1 MSPSLLGRFECMRR
15 PDVADLMLLAT
26 VTLWALNFTV
36 TKYVISHGFEP
47 IAYAALRFSGAA
59 LLFSGVTW
67 ARERSFSLRR
77 RDLWILVL
85 AAAIGIFL
93 NQLSFVYAI
102 KLTTATTVA
111 LLFGTLPVL
120 TGLFA
125 FALGIERLN
134 SRFWVAAVLAFG
146 GAAMVAVGGGGGV
159 SGQLWGDLLGFAA
172 SATWAWYTVAVSPLL
187 QRYSTLR
194 VSAVAFTIGSLP
206 LLAVGSHQLATQDYG
221 LGTTIWLLYVFAI
234 VGPLVV
240 ANLLWFGGISR
251 VGPARASVF
260 ANLQPFLAAVFSLL
274 ILSEPLTGLQ
284 VVGGIAIACGILISR
299 PPRRMGAAPAA
310 AGAVE

>member
-1 MSPSLLGRFECMRR
+1 MGRFEVMRR
-15 PDVADLMLLAT
+15 PELADLMLLAT

-47 IAYAALRFSGAA
+47 IAYGVLRFGSAALVFGA
-59 LLFSGVTW
+59 FTW
-67 ARERSFSLRR
+67 WRERSFALRR
-77 RDLWILVL
+77 RDFTILAG
-85 AAAIGIFL
+85 AALIGIFL

-125 FALGIERLN
+125 FALGIERLG
-134 SRFWVAAVLAFG
+134 SRFWLAAVLAFG
-146 GAAMVAVGGGGGV
+146 GAALVALGGGGGV

-172 SATWAWYTVAVSPLL
+172 SATWAWYTVSVSPLL
-187 QRYSTLR
+187 RRYSTLR
-194 VSAVAFTIGSLP
+194 VSAVAFTLGSLP
-206 LLAVGSHQLATQDYG
+206 LFAVGSHQLATQNWD
-221 LGTTIWLLYVFAI
+221 LGATVWLLCAFAV

-274 ILSEPLTGLQ
+274 ILSEPLSAVQ
-284 VVGGIAIACGILISR
+284 VVGGIAIAGGILVSR
-299 PPRRMGAAPAA
+299 PPRRLGPRTAP

>member
-1 MSPSLLGRFECMRR
+1 MRR

-47 IAYAALRFSGAA
+47 IAYGALRFGGAA
-59 LLFSGVTW
+59 IIFAGLTW
-67 ARERSFSLRR
+67 MLERSFWLRP
-77 RDLWILVL
+77 RDLWVIVP
-85 AAAIGIFL
+85 AALIGIFL

-146 GAAMVAVGGGGGV
+146 GAAMVALGGGGGV

-172 SATWAWYTVAVSPLL
+172 SATWAWYTVAVAPLL
-187 QRYSTLR
+187 RSYSTLR
-194 VSAVAFTIGSLP
+194 VSAVAFTIGTLP
-206 LLAVGSHQLATQDYG
+206 LLAVGSHQLATQDYD
-221 LGTTIWLLYVFAI
+221 LGATVWLLAAFGI

-240 ANLLWFGGISR
+240 ANLFWFGGINR

-260 ANLQPFLAAVFSLL
+260 ANLSPFLAAVFSLL
-274 ILSEPLTGLQ
+274 ILSEPLSGLQ
-284 VVGGIAIACGILISR
+284 IVGGIAIACGILVSK
-299 PPRRMGAAPAA
+299 PPRRVSTRTAPA
-310 AGAVE
+310 GATE

>member
-1 MSPSLLGRFECMRR
+1 MRR
-15 PDVADLMLLAT
+15 PEVADLMLLAT

-36 TKYVISHGFEP
+36 TKYVISHGFQP
-47 IAYAALRFSGAA
+47 IAYGVLRFGGAA
-59 LLFSGVTW
+59 VLFSGFAY
-67 ARERSFSLRR
+67 ARERSLALER
-77 RDLWILVL
+77 RDLLILAG
-85 AAAIGIFL
+85 AALVGIFL

-111 LLFGTLPVL
+111 LMFGTLPVL

-125 FALGIERLN
+125 SLLGIERLG
-134 SRFWVAAVLAFG
+134 SRFWLAAVLAFG
-146 GAAMVAVGGGGGV
+146 GAALVALGAGSGV

-187 QRYSTLR
+187 ARYSTLR

-206 LLAVGSHQLATQDYG
+206 LLLVGLPQLASQDYG
-221 LGTTIWLLYVFAI
+221 LGTTIWLLYAFAI

-251 VGPARASVF
+251 VGPSRAAVF
-260 ANLQPFLAAVFSLL
+260 ANLQPFLAAIFSLL
-274 ILSEPLTGLQ
+274 ILSEPLTRVQVAGGL
-284 VVGGIAIACGILISR
+284 AIACGILLSR
-299 PPRRMGAAPAA
+299 PPRPLRARTVAT
-310 AGAVE
+310 

>member
-1 MSPSLLGRFECMRR
+1 MRR
-15 PDVADLMLLAT
+15 PDIADLMLLAT

-36 TKYVISHGFEP
+36 TKYVISHGFQP
-47 IAYAALRFSGAA
+47 IAYGCLRFGGAA
-59 LLFSGVTW
+59 VLFAAVTW
-67 ARERSFSLRR
+67 VRERSFRLRR
-77 RDLWILVL
+77 RDLWILVF
-85 AAAIGIFL
+85 AALIGIFL

-125 FALGIERLN
+125 FALGIERLG
-134 SRFWVAAVLAFG
+134 SRFWLAAVLAFG
-146 GAAMVAVGGGGGV
+146 GAALVALGGGGGV

-172 SATWAWYTVAVSPLL
+172 SATWAWYTVSVSPLL

-194 VSAVAFTIGSLP
+194 VSAVAFTLGSLP
-206 LLAVGSHQLATQDYG
+206 LFAVGSHQLATQNWD
-221 LGTTIWLLYVFAI
+221 LGATVWLLCVFAV

-274 ILSEPLTGLQ
+274 ILSEPLSAVQ
-284 VVGGIAIACGILISR
+284 VVGGIAIAGGILVSR
-299 PPRRMGAAPAA
+299 PPRRLGPRPAPT
-310 AGAVE
+310 GAVE